1 MKKILLIAA
10 AAVLALVVVAAAGLW
25 LFFDADQFR
34 PRLETAMGG
43 AVGRKVSLGHIRLA
57 LFSGSLSIDDVAI
70 GDDPAFGSE
79 PFVVAK
85 SVSVGVEV
93 MPLVTSRSLHV
104 DSFRL
109 EQPRVT
115 LIRA

>member
-1 MKKILLIAA
+1 MKKILLIAV
-10 AAVLALVVVAAAGLW
+10 AAVAGIIVVAALALW

-57 LFSGSLSIDDVAI
+57 LFSGSLAIEDVTI
-70 GDDPAFGSE
+70 GDDPPFGAE
-79 PFVVAK
+79 PFVTAK

-93 MPLVTSRSLHV
+93 MPLVTSRSL
-104 DSFRL
+104 R
-109 EQPRVT
+109 EVT
-115 LIRA
+115 RGI